1 MAIPD
6 RKARRLMS
14 EYNKTGV
21 LRKAALRSDMDEK
34 TARKYVK
41 AGKLPSQMRVAHT
54 WRTREDPF
62 AAHWPVI
69 EAMLADAPEL
79 EGKRLFEWLCDEHPG
94 LYEEGQLRTFQRKLG
109 RWRAESGPEREVYFG
124 QEHHPGVRMSTDWT
138 HMGEEEITIGGERFD
153 HLLCHCVL
161 TYSNWEWATICYS
174 ESMLSLRNG
183 LQAAL
188 FELGHVSDEHWTDH
202 SSAATHR
209 PCKEAPAADRQFN
222 QEYVGLMKHFGLR
235 PRTIQPDSPHENGDV
250 ESLNGALKR
259 RIRQHLLLRGSK
271 DFESIEAYR
280 LFIEH
285 VVRRANAGRCRR
297 VAAELQEMRQLSA
310 SKLAEYREYTCR
322 VRKGST
328 ITVDRRAYSVP
339 SRLIGEQVDVRR
351 YETHL
356 EVYFKDRQEL
366 DVPWISRE
374 AGHRIN
380 YRHIIHSLVRKPG
393 AFRNYRYHSDLFPDP
408 AFRQAYD
415 VLCECG
421 EVDQR
426 TADREYLQILE
437 HAAKTMECE
446 VIDALKELQAKRRI
460 PRLSRVLGACP
471 DSRAE
476 TPAMKP
482 LDVRLAE
489 YDALLSGKEKVA

>member
-6 RKARRLMS
+6 RKARKLMNA
-14 EYNKTGV
+14 YNKTGV

-69 EAMLADAPEL
+69 EGMLADAPEL
-79 EGKRLFEWLCDEHPG
+79 EGKLLFEWLCDEFPG
-94 LYEEGQLRTFQRKLG
+94 VHEEGQLRTFQRKIG
-109 RWRAESGPEREVYFG
+109 RWRAESGPDREVYFG

-138 HMGEEEITIGGERFD
+138 HMGELEVTIGAEPFD
-153 HLLCHCVL
+153 HQLCHCVL
-161 TYSNWEWATICYS
+161 TYSNWEWATICHS

-183 LQAAL
+183 VQSAL
-188 FELGHVSDEHWTDH
+188 FELGHVPEDHWTDH

-209 PCKEAPAADRQFN
+209 PCKDAPAHEREFN
-222 QEYVGLMKHFGLR
+222 EEYVGLMKHFGMR

-271 DFESIEAYR
+271 DFENSEAYR
-280 LFIEH
+280 QFIEG
-285 VVRRANAGRCRR
+285 VVHKANATRCRR
-297 VAAELQEMRQLSA
+297 LADELQVMRKLSA

-322 VRKGST
+322 VRNGST
-328 ITVDRRAYSVP
+328 ITVERRVYSVP

-356 EVYFKDRQEL
+356 EVYFKGRQEL
-366 DVPWISRE
+366 EVPWISRE
-374 AGHRIN
+374 AGHSIN

-421 EVDQR
+421 QLDPR
-426 TADREYLQILE
+426 AADREYLLILE
-437 HAAKTMECE
+437 HAAKTMECK
-446 VIDALKELQAKRRI
+446 VIKALKELQAKRCI
-460 PRLSRVLGACP
+460 PRLNRVLAACP
-471 DSRAE
+471 DAQAQ

-482 LDVRLAE
+482 LDVSLSA
-489 YDALLSGKEKVA
+489 YDELLCGKEKVA